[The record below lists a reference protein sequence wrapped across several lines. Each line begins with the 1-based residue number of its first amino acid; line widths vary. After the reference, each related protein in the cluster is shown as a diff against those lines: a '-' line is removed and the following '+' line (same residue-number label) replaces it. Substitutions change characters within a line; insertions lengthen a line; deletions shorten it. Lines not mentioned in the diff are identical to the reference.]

1 MPTENKKPSKGQLF
15 AAITEELKVVF
26 DTKKVAKDAQ
36 ELISGIVAKYMEP
49 KASGF
54 GKTANLDEITKR
66 DANGKIT
73 EILCSISGKWLPATD
88 EFFYK
93 ETKGAG
99 IGDTGFRRGSKPGE
113 ATLKAFKRDI
123 AKKQQELI
131 SKAASGT
138 IKNEELQKQLKALA
152 DAKVDFSG
160 VTKDYFVNKA
170 KEKEASAK
178 ASKEKL
184 IAEETAK
191 QTEKGQLKGA
201 PKKM

>member
-1 MPTENKKPSKGQLF
+1 MANSVKKPSKGELF
-15 AAITEELKVVF
+15 AAVNAELKVAYES
-26 DTKKVAKDAQ
+26 KKVSKEAQ
-36 ELISGIVAKYMEP
+36 ELINGIVAKYMEP

-54 GKTANLDEITKR
+54 GKSANLDEITKR

-93 ETKGAG
+93 EMKGAG
-99 IGDTGFRRGSKPGE
+99 IGNTGFRRGSKPGE

-131 SKAASGT
+131 TKAA
-138 IKNEELQKQLKALA
+138 NELISQSELTTQLKKLN

-160 VTKDYFVNKA
+160 VTKDYFKNKA
-170 KEKEASAK
+170 AASAK
-178 ASKEKL
+178 ATEAKPEATEAKPTAAKAKKL
-184 IAEETAK
+184 
-191 QTEKGQLKGA
+191 
-201 PKKM
+201 